1 LDDPSGRAVVLII
14 VIAVLVT
21 IQGLFAAAEI
31 AFVRLGRVGARE
43 LSEAGRRGGGLLQRL
58 WSRPEAALATI
69 LIGITSLNISAS
81 SLAEKLAHKELG
93 PVGGV
98 LAFFVMSAFIILWG
112 EIAPMYYAASRPRV
126 VALVTAP
133 LVFILQKVLFP
144 LVWALGVLSRA
155 IAGSKAEGPTKEDIE
170 VAVGEARRAGLLS
183 EERERMILASLT
195 FKEKTLKE
203 VMVPRVDLIMLPE
216 GATVEEAAKLVEET
230 GKSRFPIYRGA
241 RDEVI
246 GVVHVKDIIACMAK
260 GERGRA
266 VGEIKREALFLPET
280 MPLHSALKEMQRAHT
295 RMALVVDEYGG
306 VEGAVTVKDLLEE
319 LVGEIRDEH
328 EKKRVEESVKSV
340 GEGIWTATGRAT
352 LREVAEAT
360 GMEIESNE
368 VKTIAGLV
376 MDRLGRLP
384 RKGDE
389 VKIGDFVLKVEEVRG
404 RRIEKVSIRR
414 GRGR

>member
-1 LDDPSGRAVVLII
+1 
-14 VIAVLVT
+14 
-21 IQGLFAAAEI
+21 
-31 AFVRLGRVGARE
+31 
-43 LSEAGRRGGGLLQRL
+43 
-58 WSRPEAALATI
+58 
-69 LIGITSLNISAS
+69 
-81 SLAEKLAHKELG
+81 
-93 PVGGV
+93 
-98 LAFFVMSAFIILWG
+98 
-112 EIAPMYYAASRPRV
+112 
-126 VALVTAP
+126 
-133 LVFILQKVLFP
+133 
-144 LVWALGVLSRA
+144 
-155 IAGSKAEGPTKEDIE
+155 
-170 VAVGEARRAGLLS
+170 
-183 EERERMILASLT
+183 MILASLT